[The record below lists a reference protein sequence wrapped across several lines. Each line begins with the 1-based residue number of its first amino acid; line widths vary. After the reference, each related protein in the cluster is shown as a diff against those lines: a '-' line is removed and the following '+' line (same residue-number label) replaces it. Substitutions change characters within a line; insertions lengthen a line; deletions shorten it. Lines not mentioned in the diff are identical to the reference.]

1 MDALAKRGE
10 VVGNSVKRKI
20 VKKKKK
26 KMKRVL
32 IFMPNGISVNK
43 INLMI
48 KA

>member
-26 KMKRVL
+26 KNEESAY
-32 IFMPNGISVNK
+32 IH
-43 INLMI
+43 
-48 KA
+48 A